1 MRTVRFQAEIA
12 TNAGYD
18 SEHNDVQ
25 GIGLDELGRL
35 LQTAQQKAEAI
46 CGIYV
51 PVILSGPNR
60 TCYPEFCGCPSGGEI
75 SYTLYSL
82 ADYRQKLAE
91 RNFSETQWKRAVI
104 ILVNELKIMLRQDD
118 VDIEFIDSKGV
129 ESFVLSGDIPLE
141 ACLAEL
147 ESEDG
152 I

>member
-104 ILVNELKIMLRQDD
+104 ILVNELKIMHEAVCATCGKPAMVPFIPRDD
-118 VDIEFIDSKGV
+118 RPVYCSECFAKMK
-129 ESFVLSGDIPLE
+129 EE
-141 ACLAEL
+141 A
-147 ESEDG
+147 
-152 I
+152 